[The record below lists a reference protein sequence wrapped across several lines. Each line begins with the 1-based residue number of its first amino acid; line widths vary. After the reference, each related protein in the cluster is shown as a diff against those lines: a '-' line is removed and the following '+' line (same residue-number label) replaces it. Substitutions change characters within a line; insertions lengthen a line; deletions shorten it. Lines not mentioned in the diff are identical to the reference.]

1 MNIEKNLKFT
11 MWFVAIWMIIYW
23 SIYAIPSVANLLY
36 YSNSLEL
43 NNLNLLNWL
52 NIFAVSIL
60 TSIFWFLFIKDI
72 KKYFVV
78 LDFYILLHSFVCIIE
93 ILLVLTWK
101 VSWIIILLQ
110 ISYDIIIPS
119 YLYLLKIKYKN
130 LKNKKAD

>member
-36 YSNSLEL
+36 YSNTLEL

-101 VSWIIILLQ
+101 VSGIIILLQ

-119 YLYLLKIKYKN
+119 YLYMLKNKYKN
-130 LKNKKAD
+130 KA

>member
-36 YSNSLEL
+36 YSNTLEL

-101 VSWIIILLQ
+101 VSGIIILLQ

-119 YLYLLKIKYKN
+119 YLYM
-130 LKNKKAD
+130 LKNKYLKWKN

>member
-23 SIYAIPSVANLLY
+23 SIYAIPSVSNFLY

-43 NNLNLLNWL
+43 NNLILLSWL
-52 NIFAVSIL
+52 NIFTVSIL

-78 LDFYILLHSFVCIIE
+78 LDFYILLHSFICIIE

-130 LKNKKAD
+130 KA

>member
-11 MWFVAIWMIIYW
+11 MWFVAIWMIVYW
-23 SIYAIPSVANLLY
+23 LIYAIPSIANLLY

-119 YLYLLKIKYKN
+119 YLYM
-130 LKNKKAD
+130 LKNKYLKWKI

>member
-1 MNIEKNLKFT
+1 MNIEKKLKFS

-60 TSIFWFLFIKDI
+60 TSFFWFLFIKDI

-119 YLYLLKIKYKN
+119 YLYI
-130 LKNKKAD
+130 LKNKYLKWKN

>member
-11 MWFVAIWMIIYW
+11 MWFVAIWMIVYW
-23 SIYAIPSVANLLY
+23 LIYAIPSIANLLY

-119 YLYLLKIKYKN
+119 YLYM
-130 LKNKKAD
+130 LKNKYLKWKN

>member
-23 SIYAIPSVANLLY
+23 SIYAIPSIANLLY
-36 YSNSLEL
+36 YSNSLEI

-101 VSWIIILLQ
+101 VSGIIILLQ

-119 YLYLLKIKYKN
+119 YLYM
-130 LKNKKAD
+130 LKNKYLKWKN

>member
-1 MNIEKNLKFT
+1 MNIEKNLKFS

-101 VSWIIILLQ
+101 VSGIIILLQ

-119 YLYLLKIKYKN
+119 YLYM
-130 LKNKKAD
+130 LKNKYLKWKN

>member
-1 MNIEKNLKFT
+1 MNLEKNLKFT
-11 MWFVAIWMIIYW
+11 MWFVAIWMIVYW
-23 SIYAIPSVANLLY
+23 LIYAIPSIANLLY

-101 VSWIIILLQ
+101 VSGVIILLQ

-119 YLYLLKIKYKN
+119 YLYLLKNKYLKWKN
-130 LKNKKAD
+130 

>member
-23 SIYAIPSVANLLY
+23 SIYAIPSVANFLY

-52 NIFAVSIL
+52 NILAVSIL

-93 ILLVLTWK
+93 ILLVLTWI

-119 YLYLLKIKYKN
+119 YLYI
-130 LKNKKAD
+130 LKNKYLKWKN